1 MNGEELRGPGEIP
14 ENRLQVAG
22 PHGAD
27 VTQGLGDHEVWR
39 ERLQAGQIEGES
51 GAVGG
56 RQLADRLIEPL
67 AGEGGVEQG
76 KGDAR
81 APRRLPRAPPPPAA
95 PPAPP
100 GGGGTGQVGRSVG
113 WGLWCGAD
121 REIQVPARQRLGESH
136 LDHPS
141 EPGRI
146 PIRSLRSRL

>member
-39 ERLQAGQIEGES
+39 ERLQAGQIEGEG

-56 RQLADRLIEPL
+56 RLLADRLIDLL

-76 KGDAR
+76 PGDAGELLDAGGKIAFMTNGHQLLFQTEQAEQFGDAGHEGGDASR
-81 APRRLPRAPPPPAA
+81 GARRFHA
-95 PPAPP
+95 
-100 GGGGTGQVGRSVG
+100 G
-113 WGLWCGAD
+113 
-121 REIQVPARQRLGESH
+121 
-136 LDHPS
+136 
-141 EPGRI
+141 
-146 PIRSLRSRL
+146 